1 MMVEE
6 GYIVRRISFLK
17 VVVVVEEEEED
28 EDDNNKNTS
37 V

>member
-6 GYIVRRISFLK
+6 GYIARRISFLK
-17 VVVVVEEEEED
+17 VVVVVEEEED
-28 EDDNNKNTS
+28 EDDNNKYTS

>member
-17 VVVVVEEEEED
+17 VVVVVEEEED
-28 EDDNNKNTS
+28 EDDNNKYTS

>member
-17 VVVVVEEEEED
+17 VVVVVEEEED